1 MFLSSCC
8 FADDART
15 GEQKGRVAGV
25 AACVRAHCLCEEAA
39 RRVGASRCLRG
50 GACGAG
56 DPLALVLCKDGFER
70 RPIADIDVVAL
81 QKLLS
86 RDFANP
92 FEAFRRAAKT
102 RFGTLQMEI

>member
-25 AACVRAHCLCEEAA
+25 AACVCAHCLCEAA

-56 DPLALVLCKDGFER
+56 DSLALVLCKDGFER

-102 RFGTLQMEI
+102 RFGTLLMEI